1 MNRNRK
7 TLWKKTL
14 AVTASAAIMT
24 TSVSALAANSY
35 VTDNTETVMQNAS
48 SEGGGMVYNLAKPS
62 EEEIAQLKEKYQDLY
77 ATPETAGET
86 EYPAEYPR
94 ELLTPMT
101 DEEIEPIVNAL
112 VKTMTFE
119 EKLAVIADPGW
130 GAEKVEKGQA
140 MYLPGV
146 PRLGVPVV
154 RQHDGSAG
162 VGAIYPTTN
171 LPVENVAGNTFSTE
185 LAGKYGSVIGKELVS
200 VGSNWELGTQ
210 FDLMRDM
217 HWARAKDTY
226 GEDYY
231 LAGELATSETIGL
244 QSQGAGAQGK
254 HIGAYATNGDGQLWT
269 FVDEQTL
276 HTAYLYT
283 FEQPI
288 KRANLSQ
295 VMTTYTRLNGYY
307 TFSNEYMLK
316 DVLRDMWNW
325 KGGVIT
331 DAMSTKEFTTILG
344 IDSEMGKN
352 YNTEGYVLKYMEEGL
367 CTMEDID
374 TAVNHILWSMGY
386 AGYLGLV
393 KIDEESGLAYA
404 DSRRTIKDDGS
415 IQYVMAGT
423 DVSEGGDRAVIEL
436 VDSWAEDYAEGIL
449 YEEDNAIAL
458 EVAEKGI
465 VLVKNENDT
474 LPLTSEDY
482 TGGNKI
488 ALVGWGADN
497 IVPGTGT
504 ERSYGFLNYMTTPYE
519 AMKAMAGEEAAIE
532 AYVLDDEFGTTIPSE
547 VIFTSE
553 EADTNGWIMNGEET
567 PVSEINYLTTYEN
580 NKNSIDNREDG
591 KAFENGTE
599 NTWSGYL
606 KAPEDGEYDLVIQS
620 LGGSAEV
627 TISSLDGTVIGE
639 VAVQQQGGFPGGPG
653 GFPGGPQQET
663 EPPEP
668 SDTLSAS
675 ASGTLPTDGFT
686 KDGLNASSVT
696 ATLEAGK
703 LYKVDV
709 TSSANSDVYDQQV
722 KLAWITPGTEEKAE
736 EAAIAAASEEGT
748 TVVYFVRIGPEGHG
762 VTVTD
767 EDLYMYD
774 DDLETLKELQA
785 ACEEAGNKL
794 VVVTYNRTAF
804 AFDGD
809 WEENTDAILTAFYP
823 GQAGQQAIA
832 NILLG
837 ETNPSGK
844 LSVTMPKT
852 YKETLL
858 YYDPEWDTNGNGEY
872 DEGESYDDYL
882 AWQRFGRG
890 GQNFKDLENEYSAQY
905 NEGLNFGYRWY
916 EEEGIE
922 PQYAFG
928 HGLSY
933 TTFAYSDFTIT
944 LSEDEDYQF
953 DVSVTVTNTGDVAGS
968 EIVQIYAGAAQN
980 VPDSVQTTKKQLVAF
995 GRAEDLEP
1003 GESATVT
1010 MQISKRMLS
1019 YWYTDQE
1026 ELTEREDGTKDKWVL
1041 ATGEREL
1048 MLAKSSDDIV
1058 ETVTVEVTE

>member
-7 TLWKKTL
+7 RRFQKAMAAALSAT
-14 AVTASAAIMT
+14 VMTAPIQ
-24 TSVSALAANSY
+24 VGAANSY

-48 SEGGGMVYNLAKPS
+48 SEGGGMVYNLEKPS
-62 EEEIAQLKEKYQDLY
+62 EEEYAQLKEKYKELY
-77 ATPETAGET
+77 AVPETAGET
-86 EYPAEYPR
+86 EYPSEYPR
-94 ELLTPMT
+94 DLLVPME
-101 DEEIEPIVNAL
+101 DEQIEPIVNAL
-112 VKTMTFE
+112 IKTMTFE

-171 LPVENVAGNTFSTE
+171 LPIENVAGNTFSTE
-185 LAGKYGSVIGKELVS
+185 LAKKYGAVIGKELVS
-200 VGSNWELGTQ
+200 IGSNWELGTQ
-210 FDLMRDM
+210 FDLVRDM
-217 HWARAKDTY
+217 RWARAKDTY

-231 LAGELATSETIGL
+231 LTGELAVSETLGL
-244 QSQGAGAQGK
+244 QAQGAGAQGK

-276 HTAYLYT
+276 HTVYLYP
-283 FEQPI
+283 FEQPA

-307 TFSNEYMLK
+307 TFSNQYLLQ
-316 DVLRDMWNW
+316 DVLREMWNW
-325 KGGVIT
+325 KGGVVT

-352 YNTEGYVLKYMEEGL
+352 YNTEDYVLKYMDEGL
-367 CTMEDID
+367 CSMEDID
-374 TAVNHILWSMGY
+374 TAVSHILWSMGY

-393 KIDEESGLAYA
+393 QIDEETGLAYA
-404 DSRRTIKDDGS
+404 DSRRAIKNDGS
-415 IQYVMAGT
+415 IQYVMDGT
-423 DVSEGGDRAVIEL
+423 DVSEGGERAVIEL
-436 VDSWAEDYAEGIL
+436 KDSWTEDYEKGVL
-449 YEEDNAIAL
+449 YEENNEIAL
-458 EVAEKGI
+458 EAAEKGI
-465 VLVKNENDT
+465 VLVKNEDHI
-474 LPLTSEDY
+474 LPLDSEDY
-482 TGGNKI
+482 TDGNKV

-497 IVPGTGT
+497 IVSGTGS

-519 AMKAMAGEEAAIE
+519 AMKEIAGENAAIE
-532 AYVLDDEFGTTIPSE
+532 AYILDDEFGTTIPSD

-553 EADTNGWIMNGEET
+553 DASESGWVMNGADTAV
-567 PVSEINYLTTYEN
+567 PEIEYLTTYEN
-580 NKNSIDNREDG
+580 NKNSIDNLKDG

-606 KAPEDGEYDLVIQS
+606 KAPEDGEYKFVIQS
-620 LGGSAEV
+620 LGGSAQV

-639 VAVQQQGGFPGGPG
+639 VAAQEEEGFSGGGMPGEPR
-653 GFPGGPQQET
+653 QQET
-663 EPPEP
+663 EAPKP
-668 SDTLSAS
+668 SDTLSAE
-675 ASGTLPTDGFT
+675 ASGTLPSDGFT

-696 ATLEAGK
+696 AQLEAGK
-703 LYKVDV
+703 MYKVDV
-709 TSSANSDVYDQQV
+709 TSSAESDIYDHQV
-722 KLAWITPGTEEKAE
+722 KLAWIVPGEEEARKD
-736 EAAIAAASEEGT
+736 AAIAAAGEEGT

-762 VTVTD
+762 VTITD
-767 EDLYMYD
+767 EDLYMYE
-774 DDLETLKELQA
+774 DDLAVLKELQE
-785 ACEEAGNKL
+785 ACEEAGNQL
-794 VVVTYNRTAF
+794 AVVTYNRTAF

-832 NILLG
+832 NILMG

-858 YYDPEWDTNGNGEY
+858 YYDPEWDTNGNGSY
-872 DEGESYDDYL
+872 DEGESYQDYL
-882 AWQRFGRG
+882 AWQRVGKG

-916 EEEGIE
+916 EEEGVE

-933 TTFAYSDFTIT
+933 TTFEYSDFKVTP
-944 LSEDEDYQF
+944 SEDEDQQF
-953 DVSVTVTNTGDVAGS
+953 DVSVTVTNTGDMAGS
-968 EIVQIYAGAAQN
+968 EIVQVYAGPAQN
-980 VPDSVQTTKKQLVAF
+980 VPESVQTTKKQLVAF

-1003 GESATVT
+1003 GESTTVE
-1010 MQISKRMLS
+1010 MQISKRMMS
-1019 YWYTDQE
+1019 YWYSDQE
-1026 ELTEREDGTKDKWVL
+1026 ELTQREDGTKDKWIL
-1041 ATGEREL
+1041 ATGERDL
-1048 MLAKSSDDIV
+1048 MLAKSSDNVV

>member
-1 MNRNRK
+1 MNRNR
-7 TLWKKTL
+7 LLKKTL
-14 AVTASAAIMT
+14 AATLSASMLIMP
-24 TSVSALAANSY
+24 SQALAENSY

-48 SEGGGMVYNLAKPS
+48 SEGGGMVYNLEKPS
-62 EEEIAQLKEKYQDLY
+62 EEEYAQLKEQYQELY
-77 ATPETAGET
+77 AVPENAGET

-119 EKLAVIADPGW
+119 EKLALIADPGW

-146 PRLGVPVV
+146 PRLGVPVI

-171 LPVENVAGNTFSTE
+171 LPIENVAGNTFSTE
-185 LAGKYGSVIGKELVS
+185 LAWKYGSVIGKELVS

-210 FDLMRDM
+210 FDLVRDIR
-217 HWARAKDTY
+217 WARAKDTY

-231 LAGELATSETIGL
+231 LTGEMAVSETLGL

-276 HTAYLYT
+276 HTAYLYP

-307 TFSNEYMLK
+307 TFSNEYLLK

-325 KGGVIT
+325 KGGVVT

-344 IDSEMGKN
+344 VDSEMGKS
-352 YNTEGYVLKYMEEGL
+352 YNTEDYVLKYMDEGL
-367 CTMEDID
+367 CTMDDID
-374 TAVNHILWSMGY
+374 TAVSHILWSMGY

-404 DSRRTIKDDGS
+404 DSRRSIKDDGS

-423 DVSEGGDRAVIEL
+423 DVSEGGERTVIEL
-436 VDSWAEDYAEGIL
+436 VDSWKEDYEEGTL

-465 VLVKNENDT
+465 VLVKNEEDT
-474 LPLTSEDY
+474 LPLTSESY
-482 TGGNKI
+482 TNGNKVV
-488 ALVGWGADN
+488 LVGWGADN
-497 IVPGTGT
+497 IVPGTGS

-519 AMKAMAGEEAAIE
+519 AMKEIAGEDAAIE
-532 AYVLDDEFGTTIPSE
+532 AYVLDDEFGTTIPSD

-553 EADTNGWIMNGEET
+553 DSSVHGWIMNGEEN

-580 NKNSIDNREDG
+580 NKNSIDNLEDG
-591 KAFENGTE
+591 TAFENGTQ
-599 NTWSGYL
+599 NTWTGYL

-620 LGGSAEV
+620 LGGEASV

-639 VAVQQQGGFPGGPG
+639 VAAQQQGGFPGGGAPG
-653 GFPGGPQQET
+653 GVQQET
-663 EPPEP
+663 EAPEP
-668 SDTLSAS
+668 SDTLSTS
-675 ASGTLPTDGFT
+675 ASGTLPSDDFT

-703 LYKVDV
+703 LYKVEV
-709 TSSANSDVYDQQV
+709 TSSATSDIYDQQV
-722 KLAWITPGTEEKAE
+722 KLAWITPGEEEAKK
-736 EAAIAAASEEGT
+736 EAAIAAAGEEGT
-748 TVVYFVRIGPEGHG
+748 TVVYFVRIGPTGHG
-762 VTVTD
+762 VTIEE
-767 EDLYMYD
+767 EDLSMYEE
-774 DDLETLKELQA
+774 DLETLKALQE
-785 ACEEAGNKL
+785 ACDAAGNQL
-794 VVVTYNRTAF
+794 AVVTYNRTAF

-832 NILLG
+832 NILMG

-858 YYDPEWDTNGNGEY
+858 YYDPDWDTNRNGAY
-872 DEGESYDDYL
+872 DEGESYEDYL
-882 AWQRFGRG
+882 AWQRVGRG

-916 EEEGIE
+916 EEEEIE

-933 TTFAYSDFTIT
+933 TTFEYSDFTIT
-944 LSEDEDYQF
+944 PSEEEDYAF
-953 DVSVTVTNTGDVAGS
+953 DVSVTVTNTGDMTGS
-968 EIVQIYAGAAQN
+968 EIVQVYAGPAQN
-980 VPDSVQTTKKQLVAF
+980 VSDSVQTTKKQLVAF

-1003 GESATVT
+1003 GESTVVT
-1010 MQISKRMLS
+1010 MQISERMLS
-1019 YWYTDQE
+1019 YWYADQE
-1026 ELTEREDGTKDKWVL
+1026 ELTQREDGTKDKWVL

-1048 MLAKSSDDIV
+1048 MLAASSDNIV